1 MKKLTWWCRIV
12 GGLNLLLGLSNLYYV
27 LAAPSVLADTLPYAD
42 KAQMAKVYADAWFP
56 FAADLVIIGI
66 ALIWVSWHPERNLGV
81 VWLAIAGEATH
92 GIAHD
97 LFLVGRGYEAAGY
110 VAFAAVE
117 LVVIVIG
124 ALFALKVGRD
134 AARARAEAEAALA
147 ATSSSSPSTGASTST
162 PGLAPA

>member
-12 GGLNLLLGLSNLYYV
+12 GGLNLLLGLTNLYYV

-42 KAQMAKVYADAWFP
+42 KAQMAKAFADAWFP
-56 FAADLVIIGI
+56 FAADLIIIGV
-66 ALIWVSWHPERNLGV
+66 ALIWVSWHPDRNLGV

-110 VAFAAVE
+110 LAFAGVE
-117 LVVIVIG
+117 LLVIALG
-124 ALFALKVGRD
+124 AAFALRVGRD
-134 AARARAEAEAALA
+134 AARARSQVEATDSGPAG
-147 ATSSSSPSTGASTST
+147 SSSA
-162 PGLAPA
+162 PGLATA